1 MSKSHFTTETWEM
14 LKVSIDDEIDVHVIC
29 GSLNEN
35 GSQRLIYL
43 NACFS
48 VGGLFRKEGIRRYV
62 LV

>member
-1 MSKSHFTTETWEM
+1 M